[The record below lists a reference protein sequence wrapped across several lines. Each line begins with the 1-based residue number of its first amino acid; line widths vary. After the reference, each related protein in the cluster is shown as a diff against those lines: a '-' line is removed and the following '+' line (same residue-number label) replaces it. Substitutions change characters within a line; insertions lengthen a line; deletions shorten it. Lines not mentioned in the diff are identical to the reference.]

1 MPHRRG
7 MDLSTRFARLIAW
20 LRGAHDA
27 LRASP
32 WLIVAMLLLALV
44 AWINRDYVAFLAWG
58 VCKIA
63 LGAYLGYWIDRS
75 LFPYERP
82 HALEGIARGTATKRR
97 AAILAACVL
106 ALGLAP

>member
-1 MPHRRG
+1 
-7 MDLSTRFARLIAW
+7 MDTRTISQRFKAW
-20 LRGAHDA
+20 LLRFRDK

-32 WLIVAMLLLALV
+32 WLAAALLLLLVV
-44 AWINRDYVAFLAWG
+44 AWANRDYLTFLAWAA
-58 VCKIA
+58 CKIA

-82 HALEGIARGTATKRR
+82 HQLDGIARGTATKRR
-97 AAILAACVL
+97 AAIVAAAVL